1 MRRYSEFLTADVNR
15 KGVLDVDVVKG
26 CTAGMASDKPSG
38 CYGACYAASIAKF
51 RGIDFSQSVVRRVF
65 GHRHAEEIERAVRTA
80 PLGFFRIGTMG
91 DPCHAW
97 GATCEIVEWLSP
109 FATPVIVTKHWIRAT
124 DEQFARLIA
133 CGSVLNTS
141 LSALDTPAQLTYRER
156 QLMRYAE
163 LGGESVA
170 RVVSCDFNEDDPL
183 GGRMA
188 AIQRRL
194 FTLSPIIDNPLRVTR
209 SHPLVQAGVI
219 RLRVVRDLTAKRTV
233 SIADESAYVGH
244 CDGCPDQCGL
254 TLMSNRNQRPAAPQG
269 ELFAAAH

>member
-1 MRRYSEFLTADVNR
+1 MRPYGDLLTADVNR

-26 CTAGMASDKPSG
+26 CTAGMAADKPHG

-51 RGIDFSQSVVRRVF
+51 RGIDFGESVVRRVS
-65 GHRHAEEIERAVRTA
+65 GHRHAEQIERAVRAA

-97 GATCEIVEWLSP
+97 DATCEIVEWLSP
-109 FATPVIVTKHWIRAT
+109 FATPVIVTKHWMRAA
-124 DEQFARLIA
+124 DAQLARLIA
-133 CGSVLNTS
+133 CGAVLNTS

-156 QLMRYAE
+156 QFMRYAE

-170 RVVSCDFNEDDPL
+170 RVVSCDFNTLDLL
-183 GGRMA
+183 GARLS

-194 FTLSPIIDNPLRVTR
+194 LALSPLIDNPLRVART
-209 SHPLVQAGVI
+209 HPLVQAGVI
-219 RLRVVRDLTAKRTV
+219 RLKVVRDLTAERTV
-233 SIADESAYVGH
+233 SIAEDSTYVGH

-254 TLMSNRNQRPAAPQG
+254 SSMRLNQRPAAPQG
-269 ELFAAAH
+269 ELFTETH